1 LNPLKHMERHLLFI
15 PVVSA
20 ALAAAGAPSGARA
33 ANGVSVFVEP
43 SVGFTAVTLKALEI
57 ETAFIRAEVDENGD
71 PIETDD
77 WENVDPTEF
86 QATVGRRAYY
96 EGTGFS
102 CGVSGG
108 VRLFAIQIGA
118 AYTFDTL
125 TLDGFSK
132 RYRYMPEK
140 LRAGGRKF
148 LDDGRADFHRVE
160 VLLRYILPIWKIQ
173 LEFQTRLGGIFID
186 EGPLI
191 VGRAIREQNGFTGDL
206 GIGIGVSPVKFL
218 TVRVAG
224 YYGFYT
230 FSGDYEG
237 AYGTLGGLTFSVV
250 LSI

>member
-1 LNPLKHMERHLLFI
+1 LTNDRTHRRLIVPA
-15 PVVSA
+15 A
-20 ALAAAGAPSGARA
+20 ALAAALALIGAGSAARA
-33 ANGVSVFVEP
+33 ADGVSVFVEP
-43 SVGFTAVTLKALEI
+43 SVGFTAATLKALEI

-77 WENVDPTEF
+77 WENVDPAEF

-102 CGVSGG
+102 TGVAAG
-108 VRLFAIQIGA
+108 VRLFAVQIGA

-148 LDDGRADFHRVE
+148 LDDGRANFHRVE
-160 VLLRYILPIWKIQ
+160 AMLRYILPIWKIQ
-173 LEFQTRLGGIFID
+173 LEFQTRIGGIFVD

-191 VGRAIREQNGFTGDL
+191 VGRAIQEQNGFTGDL
-206 GIGIGVSPVKFL
+206 GVGLGVSPVRYL
-218 TVRVAG
+218 TVRIGG

-237 AYGTLGGLTFSVV
+237 AYGTLGGLNLSLT